1 MEKKEN
7 YIILKI
13 ISVILILYFLNL
25 YYDYYQIKKS
35 NEIFKE
41 IGRKFKENNQQFSPN
56 YQTQTKENNQQFSPN
71 YQTQTKEKNSS
82 NNDYLRGM
90 DLDKLSEQNKE
101 TSRRTQEK
109 LNEIN
114 KNSKLNQTKE
124 SPKKNL
130 TCIKNKVGGI
140 ESVNC
145 Y

>member
-1 MEKKEN
+1 MEKKKN
-7 YIILKI
+7 SYIFLIIIVIVGVYVFADLAVQRNQLKKNNSFEEKLYQLKI
-13 ISVILILYFLNL
+13 
-25 YYDYYQIKKS
+25 
-35 NEIFKE
+35 NETVRE
-41 IGRKFKENNQQFSPN
+41 SLRERENNQQFSPN
-56 YQTQTKENNQQFSPN
+56 H
-71 YQTQTKEKNSS
+71 QTQTKEKNSS

-114 KNSKLNQTKE
+114 KNSKLNQNKE
-124 SPKKNL
+124 SPKKTL

>member
-35 NEIFKE
+35 NEMFKE
-41 IGRKFKENNQQFSPN
+41 IGRKF
-56 YQTQTKENNQQFSPN
+56 KENNQQFSPN

-90 DLDKLSEQNKE
+90 DWDKLSEQNKE

-114 KNSKLNQTKE
+114 KNSKLNQNKE
-124 SPKKNL
+124 SPKKTSL
-130 TCIKNKVGGI
+130 VLKIKLVG
-140 ESVNC
+140 
-145 Y
+145 

>member
-25 YYDYYQIKKS
+25 YYDYYQTKKR
-35 NEIFKE
+35 NEMLKE
-41 IGRKFKENNQQFSPN
+41 VGRKIN
-56 YQTQTKENNQQFSPN
+56 YQFQIKENNQQFSPN

-90 DLDKLSEQNKE
+90 DWDKLSERNKE
-101 TSRRTQEK
+101 ISRRTQEQ

-114 KNSKLNQTKE
+114 KNSKLNQNKE
-124 SPKKNL
+124 NQKKTL

>member
-1 MEKKEN
+1 MEKKKNN
-7 YIILKI
+7 YIFLIIIVIVGVYVFADLAVQRNQLKKNNSFEEKLYQLKI
-13 ISVILILYFLNL
+13 
-25 YYDYYQIKKS
+25 
-35 NEIFKE
+35 NETVRE
-41 IGRKFKENNQQFSPN
+41 SLRERENNQQFSPN
-56 YQTQTKENNQQFSPN
+56 H
-71 YQTQTKEKNSS
+71 QTQTKEKNSS

-114 KNSKLNQTKE
+114 KNSKLNQNKE
-124 SPKKNL
+124 SQKKTL

>member
-1 MEKKEN
+1 MEKKKNN
-7 YIILKI
+7 YIFLIIIVIVGVYVFADLAVQRNQLKKNNSFEEKLYQLKI
-13 ISVILILYFLNL
+13 
-25 YYDYYQIKKS
+25 
-35 NEIFKE
+35 NETVRE
-41 IGRKFKENNQQFSPN
+41 SLRERENNQQFSPN
-56 YQTQTKENNQQFSPN
+56 H
-71 YQTQTKEKNSS
+71 QTQTKEKNSS

-114 KNSKLNQTKE
+114 KNSKLNQNKE
-124 SPKKNL
+124 SPKKTL

>member
-1 MEKKEN
+1 MEKKKN
-7 YIILKI
+7 SYIFLIIIVIVVVYVFADLAVQRNQLKKNNSFEEKLYQLKI
-13 ISVILILYFLNL
+13 
-25 YYDYYQIKKS
+25 
-35 NEIFKE
+35 NETVRE
-41 IGRKFKENNQQFSPN
+41 SLRERENNQQFSPN
-56 YQTQTKENNQQFSPN
+56 H
-71 YQTQTKEKNSS
+71 QTQTKEKNSS

-114 KNSKLNQTKE
+114 KNSKLNQNKE
-124 SPKKNL
+124 SPKNTL

>member
-1 MEKKEN
+1 MEKKKN
-7 YIILKI
+7 SYIFLIIIVIVVVYVFADLAVQRNQLKKNNSFEEKLYQLKI
-13 ISVILILYFLNL
+13 
-25 YYDYYQIKKS
+25 
-35 NEIFKE
+35 NETVRE
-41 IGRKFKENNQQFSPN
+41 SLRER
-56 YQTQTKENNQQFSPN
+56 ENNQQFSPN

-114 KNSKLNQTKE
+114 KNSKLNQNKE
-124 SPKKNL
+124 SPKKTL

>member
-1 MEKKEN
+1 MEKKKN
-7 YIILKI
+7 SYIFLIIIVIVVVYVFADLAVQRNQLKKNNSFEEKLYQLKI
-13 ISVILILYFLNL
+13 
-25 YYDYYQIKKS
+25 
-35 NEIFKE
+35 NETVRE
-41 IGRKFKENNQQFSPN
+41 SLRER
-56 YQTQTKENNQQFSPN
+56 ENNQQFSPN

-114 KNSKLNQTKE
+114 KNSKLNQNKE
-124 SPKKNL
+124 SQKKTL

>member
-35 NEIFKE
+35 NEMFKE
-41 IGRKFKENNQQFSPN
+41 IGRKF
-56 YQTQTKENNQQFSPN
+56 KENNQQFSPN

-114 KNSKLNQTKE
+114 KNSKLNQNKE
-124 SPKKNL
+124 SPKKTL

>member
-35 NEIFKE
+35 NETFKE
-41 IGRKFKENNQQFSPN
+41 IGRKF
-56 YQTQTKENNQQFSPN
+56 KENNQQFSPN

-90 DLDKLSEQNKE
+90 DWDKLSEQNKE
-101 TSRRTQEK
+101 TSRRTQEQ
-109 LNEIN
+109 LNQIN
-114 KNSKLNQTKE
+114 KNSKLNQNKE
-124 SPKKNL
+124 NPKKTL

-140 ESVNC
+140 ETVNC

>member
-13 ISVILILYFLNL
+13 ISVILILYFLSL
-25 YYDYYQIKKS
+25 YLDYYKIKKR
-35 NEIFKE
+35 NEMFNE
-41 IGRKFKENNQQFSPN
+41 IGRKFR
-56 YQTQTKENNQQFSPN
+56 ENNQQFSPN

-90 DLDKLSEQNKE
+90 DWDKLSEQNKE

-114 KNSKLNQTKE
+114 KNSKLNQNKE
-124 SPKKNL
+124 SPKKTL

>member
-35 NEIFKE
+35 NEMFKE
-41 IGRKFKENNQQFSPN
+41 IGRKF
-56 YQTQTKENNQQFSPN
+56 KENNQQFSPN

-114 KNSKLNQTKE
+114 KNSKLNQNKE
-124 SPKKNL
+124 SPKNTL

>member
-1 MEKKEN
+1 MEKKKNN
-7 YIILKI
+7 YIFLIIIVIVGVYVFADLAVQRNQLKKNNSFEEKLYQLKI
-13 ISVILILYFLNL
+13 
-25 YYDYYQIKKS
+25 
-35 NEIFKE
+35 NETVRE
-41 IGRKFKENNQQFSPN
+41 SLRERENNQQFSPN
-56 YQTQTKENNQQFSPN
+56 H
-71 YQTQTKEKNSS
+71 QTQTKEKNSS

-114 KNSKLNQTKE
+114 KNSKLNQNKE
-124 SPKKNL
+124 SPKNTL

>member
-1 MEKKEN
+1 MEKKKN
-7 YIILKI
+7 SYIFLIIIVIVGVYVFADLAVQRNQLKKNNSFEEKLYQLKI
-13 ISVILILYFLNL
+13 
-25 YYDYYQIKKS
+25 
-35 NEIFKE
+35 NETVRE
-41 IGRKFKENNQQFSPN
+41 SLRERENNQQFSPN
-56 YQTQTKENNQQFSPN
+56 H
-71 YQTQTKEKNSS
+71 QTQTKEKNSS

-114 KNSKLNQTKE
+114 KNSKLNQNKE
-124 SPKKNL
+124 SQKKTL

>member
-1 MEKKEN
+1 
-7 YIILKI
+7 
-13 ISVILILYFLNL
+13 
-25 YYDYYQIKKS
+25 
-35 NEIFKE
+35 
-41 IGRKFKENNQQFSPN
+41 
-56 YQTQTKENNQQFSPN
+56 
-71 YQTQTKEKNSS
+71 
-82 NNDYLRGM
+82 M

-114 KNSKLNQTKE
+114 KNSKLNQNKE

>member
-1 MEKKEN
+1 MEKKKN
-7 YIILKI
+7 SYIFLIIIVIVVVYVFADLAVQRNQLKKNNSFEEKLYQLKI
-13 ISVILILYFLNL
+13 
-25 YYDYYQIKKS
+25 
-35 NEIFKE
+35 NETVRE
-41 IGRKFKENNQQFSPN
+41 SLRERENNQQFSPN
-56 YQTQTKENNQQFSPN
+56 H
-71 YQTQTKEKNSS
+71 QTQTKEKNSS

-114 KNSKLNQTKE
+114 KNSKLNQNKE
-124 SPKKNL
+124 SQKETL

>member
-1 MEKKEN
+1 MEKKKN
-7 YIILKI
+7 SYIFLIIIVIVVVYVFADLAVQRNQLKKNNSFEEKLYQLKI
-13 ISVILILYFLNL
+13 
-25 YYDYYQIKKS
+25 
-35 NEIFKE
+35 NETVRE
-41 IGRKFKENNQQFSPN
+41 SLRERENNQQFSPN
-56 YQTQTKENNQQFSPN
+56 H
-71 YQTQTKEKNSS
+71 QTQTKEKNSS

-114 KNSKLNQTKE
+114 KNSKLNQNKE
-124 SPKKNL
+124 SQKKNL

>member
-1 MEKKEN
+1 MEKKKNN
-7 YIILKI
+7 YIFLIIIVIVGVYVFADLAVQRNQLKKNNSFEEKLYQLKI
-13 ISVILILYFLNL
+13 
-25 YYDYYQIKKS
+25 
-35 NEIFKE
+35 NETVRE
-41 IGRKFKENNQQFSPN
+41 SLRERENNQQFSPN
-56 YQTQTKENNQQFSPN
+56 H
-71 YQTQTKEKNSS
+71 QTQTKEKNSS

-114 KNSKLNQTKE
+114 KNSKLNQNKE

>member
-35 NEIFKE
+35 NEMFKE
-41 IGRKFKENNQQFSPN
+41 IGRKF
-56 YQTQTKENNQQFSPN
+56 KENNQQFSPN

-90 DLDKLSEQNKE
+90 DWDKLSEQNKE

-114 KNSKLNQTKE
+114 KNSKLNQNKE
-124 SPKKNL
+124 SPKKTL